1 MIPLPSTPK
10 IINQKEN
17 YAQFIVEGFYPG
29 YGFTIGNSL
38 RRVLLSSLKGAA
50 ITNVKIKGVQ
60 HEFSTISGVMEDVI
74 HICLNLKK
82 LRFKIF
88 SEEPIKAILKV
99 KGQKD
104 VTGNDFHLPT
114 ELELV
119 NKTQKIATL
128 TSKNSEMEM
137 EITVKKGVGYEP
149 KEMREGEKL
158 EIGEIPVD
166 SIFTPIR
173 NVSYRVES
181 MRVGQ
186 RTDFDKLSI
195 EIETDGTVSPQDALN
210 EANTIL
216 VDHFNLIDQGI
227 KEIIGEVKPAKKE
240 EAKAK
245 TSDAAELNVEDMKL
259 GTRTLN
265 ALLEAHIKTAAGLVK
280 KTEADILEI
289 EGLGDKGLKEIKKS
303 LKKHGLEL
311 KA

>member
-1 MIPLPSTPK
+1 
-10 IINQKEN
+10 
-17 YAQFIVEGFYPG
+17 
-29 YGFTIGNSL
+29 
-38 RRVLLSSLKGAA
+38 
-50 ITNVKIKGVQ
+50 
-60 HEFSTISGVMEDVI
+60 MEDVI

-88 SEEPIKAILKV
+88 SEEPIKASLKV

-104 VTGNDFHLPT
+104 VTAADFNLPT
-114 ELELV
+114 ELELI

-128 TSKNSEMEM
+128 TSKNAEMEM

-166 SIFTPIR
+166 SIFTPVR
-173 NVSYRVES
+173 NVSYRVEN

-186 RTDFDKLSI
+186 RTDFDKLFI
-195 EIETDGTVSPQDALN
+195 EIETDGTVNPQDALN

-216 VDHFNLIDQGI
+216 VDHFNLIDTGI
-227 KEIIGEVKPAKKE
+227 KEIIEGSKPVKKE
-240 EAKAK
+240 KEKSKAP
-245 TSDAAELNVEDMKL
+245 DLAEINVEDMKL

-265 ALLEAHIKTAAGLVK
+265 ALLEAHIKTAAGLIK

-289 EGLGDKGLKEIKKS
+289 EGLGDKGLKEIKKA
-303 LKKHGLEL
+303 LKKKGLEL
-311 KA
+311 KTE